1 MYFFVPLLGG
11 GTKLKRKIVI
21 CVTGIICFF
30 SLIWQMCFSDIR
42 IVFYAMDFGQVISI
56 IPYYLLGIMVA
67 VLDINKKYF
76 DIVVAVVLM
85 IIVSALSIK
94 SVFFLNIIEYFALP
108 YLIFSIAFAEK
119 GKIGKWADKLE
130 ISYGIFLYGFMVQQL
145 MIYILYSNEIY
156 LSFCNMLIICLAITV
171 VLALISNKYVEK
183 PMIKLCKKIII
194 KMKK

>member
-1 MYFFVPLLGG
+1 
-11 GTKLKRKIVI
+11 
-21 CVTGIICFF
+21 
-30 SLIWQMCFSDIR
+30 
-42 IVFYAMDFGQVISI
+42 
-56 IPYYLLGIMVA
+56 MVA